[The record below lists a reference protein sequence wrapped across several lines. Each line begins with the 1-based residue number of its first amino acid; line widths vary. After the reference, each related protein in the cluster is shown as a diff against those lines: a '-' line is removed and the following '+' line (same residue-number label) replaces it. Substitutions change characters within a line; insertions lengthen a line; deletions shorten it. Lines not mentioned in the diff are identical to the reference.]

1 MSAFTCSAK
10 VGRLQGASNMQVS
23 RGKEKN
29 KKRGRE
35 ETEGERERRVVIR
48 WGKVRGIGFINDI
61 TR

>member
-23 RGKEKN
+23 RGKEKIR
-29 KKRGRE
+29 KGGGE